1 MTPKNSISSF
11 PILYCYVSYNYVFIF
26 NVRHIINTNRF
37 VLLANIS
44 SQIFCILEV
53 IIFFL
58 EYIGT
63 TMHYPIQNTGETWE
77 YE

>member
-1 MTPKNSISSF
+1 MLVIT
-11 PILYCYVSYNYVFIF
+11 VFIF
-26 NVRHIINTNRF
+26 NVRHIINTTRF

-44 SQIFCILEV
+44 SQNVCVLDV

-63 TMHYPIQNTGETWE
+63 TMHYPIQNTGVTCE

>member
-1 MTPKNSISSF
+1 MNPKSSISSF
-11 PILYCYVSYNYVFIF
+11 PMLFGSVSYNCVFMF
-26 NVRHIINTNRF
+26 NVRHIMNTNSF

-44 SQIFCILEV
+44 SQNVCILDV

-63 TMHYPIQNTGETWE
+63 TMHYLIQNTGVTCV